1 MSEDDALWPVYYLI
15 AVVVA
20 SSRIYVKM
28 HHASDVVAGAALGA
42 VMGHMARRLLPLKPA
57 PSLAAVSESHAPG
70 RG

>member
-1 MSEDDALWPVYYLI
+1 
-15 AVVVA
+15 
-20 SSRIYVKM
+20 
-28 HHASDVVAGAALGA
+28 